1 MLNENIKA
9 LRKSRGLSQ
18 QELAVKLN
26 VVRQTVS
33 KWEQGLSVPDS
44 DTEEDVG
51 LLIYDYCANGHEYS
65 GGISNADRSLLK
77 RNEELIVVW
86 NQQALNN
93 PSDTVDLSIQFRI
106 ITEYVDPNY
115 ENIYPE
121 EITRYLDSVSWDA
134 HLGESYF
141 ITITGDQT
149 NGYTAAL
156 TQ

>member
-1 MLNENIKA
+1 MKKIGAAIAAIVA
-9 LRKSRGLSQ
+9 LALGSIAIYSQ
-18 QELAVKLN
+18 TISSE
-26 VVRQTVS
+26 
-33 KWEQGLSVPDS
+33 SVPADDEIVLHIQL

-134 HLGESYF
+134 HLGDSYF
-141 ITITGDQT
+141 ITRTGDQT

>member
-1 MLNENIKA
+1 M
-9 LRKSRGLSQ
+9 
-18 QELAVKLN
+18 
-26 VVRQTVS
+26 
-33 KWEQGLSVPDS
+33 
-44 DTEEDVG
+44 
-51 LLIYDYCANGHEYS
+51 IYDYCANGHEYS

>member
-1 MLNENIKA
+1 MLNVNIKA
-9 LRKSRGLSQ
+9 LRKSKGLSQ

-106 ITEYVDPNY
+106 ITEYVDPN
-115 ENIYPE
+115 
-121 EITRYLDSVSWDA
+121 
-134 HLGESYF
+134 
-141 ITITGDQT
+141 
-149 NGYTAAL
+149 
-156 TQ
+156 

>member
-9 LRKSRGLSQ
+9 LRKSKGLSQ

-134 HLGESYF
+134 HLVESYF